1 MKKAICPLISL
12 TLAVIAAALGFEL
25 WSAKRPHN
33 PPVPRPPTARTVHTV
48 AQIELAL
55 GRKDWASACGASNP
69 DILGDMETLRGINQR
84 ALPHDQRELL
94 RDVAQRLAGA
104 DAGYSA
110 VFLATHRPMA
120 DYNDRAIV
128 GAAAQSVTPPRTGPA
143 YAVLEQIYRALP
155 SIYKE
160 PMDCSHKSVH

>member
-12 TLAVIAAALGFEL
+12 TLVIVAVALGFEL
-25 WSAKRPHN
+25 WSAKRPHK

-55 GRKDWASACGASNP
+55 GRKDWASSCGASNP
-69 DILGDMETLRGINQR
+69 DILTDMETLRGINLR
-84 ALPHDQRELL
+84 SLPHNQRELL
-94 RDVAQRLAGA
+94 RDVAWRLAGA
-104 DAGYSA
+104 DSGYSA
-110 VFLATHRPMA
+110 VFLASHRPMA
-120 DYNDRAIV
+120 DYSDRSIV

-143 YAVLEQIYRALP
+143 YAVLEQIYRTLP

-160 PMDCSHKSVH
+160 PMDCSHKRVQ